1 MILAVL
7 VSYSLLLVA
16 VGFISSRRVGGAGD
30 FYVAGRRLSTPLL
43 FSTFLAANL
52 GAGSTVGVAGFGYA
66 DGLSAW
72 WWVASAGFGSLA
84 LAFLIGPRIY
94 RIAAKHN
101 LYTVGDYLEL
111 RYSGRVRLLMAIL
124 LWLGSLAILAGQL
137 IALGFIL
144 NVVAG
149 VPAGWGMVFGGVIVT
164 LYFTAGGLLSTTWVN
179 LVQVCVKAVGFGLAL
194 PWALTNIAGW
204 EDIQAAASQATAVDA
219 ETYLSIF
226 GIGIGGIFGYAIILI
241 PSFFVSPGLIQ
252 KLYGAKD
259 EQTVRHG
266 VGLQGLVLLAYAA
279 FPVLLGMIAFVR
291 FPALE
296 NPELALPT
304 LLAEGFPA
312 WLGGLM
318 LAAIFSAEVSSADA
332 VLFMLSTSVARDFFQ
347 KTLRPNASDATLLR
361 VTRITA
367 VVGGLAGTVLALW
380 FGSILKALLVFYTLL
395 VVTLVVPLV
404 AGLYSTRPTPRT
416 AFAAIALSVPATG
429 VIHMATQGRGFGILT
444 PAAAGILLSAVIF
457 VFFSTRQAP
466 EASV

>member
-1 MILAVL
+1 LILAVL
-7 VSYSLLLVA
+7 VLYSLLLVVIGIVSA
-16 VGFISSRRVGGAGD
+16 RRVVGSSD

-84 LAFLIGPRIY
+84 LAFWIGPRIY
-94 RIAAKHN
+94 CIAAKHN

-111 RYSGRVRLLMAIL
+111 RYNRQVRLLMAVL

-149 VPAGWGMVFGGVIVT
+149 IRAEWGMVFGGVIVT
-164 LYFTAGGLLSTTWVN
+164 LYFTAGGLLSTSWVN

-194 PWALTNIAGW
+194 PWALSNIAGW
-204 EDIQAAASQATAVDA
+204 HEIQAAAAQATVVNAA
-219 ETYLSIF
+219 SYLSPF
-226 GIGIGGIFGYAIILI
+226 GIGISGIFGYVIILI
-241 PSFFVSPGLIQ
+241 PSFFVSPGLLQ
-252 KLYGAKD
+252 KLYGARD
-259 EQTVRHG
+259 EQTIRRG
-266 VGLQGLVLLAYAA
+266 VGLQGLVLLVYSA

-291 FPALE
+291 FPGLA

-304 LLAEGFPA
+304 LLAQGFPA

-332 VLFMLSTSVARDFFQ
+332 VLFMLSTSVARDFYQ
-347 KTLRPNASDATLLR
+347 TTVRPQASDVALLR

-367 VVGGLAGTVLALW
+367 VAGGLAGTALALW
-380 FGSILKALLVFYTLL
+380 FGSILKALLVFYSLL
-395 VVTLVVPLV
+395 VVTLFVPLV
-404 AGLYSTRPTPRT
+404 AGLYSARPTARAAFT
-416 AFAAIALSVPATG
+416 AMVLSAPATFA
-429 VIHMATQGRGFGILT
+429 VHIATEGKGFGLLT
-444 PAAAGILLSAVIF
+444 PVAAGILLSALIF
-457 VFFSTRQAP
+457 IAFPARRTTK
-466 EASV
+466 ASV